1 MFLCCV
7 SEIIFLHLHPKAKIN
22 IIHFY
27 LRVKRLST
35 YKLQYKK

>member
-1 MFLCCV
+1 MSLCCV
-7 SEIIFLHLHPKAKIN
+7 SEIIFLHLHPEAKNN

-27 LRVKRLST
+27 LRVKQHSI